1 MTNWIGLAYRQ
12 PFLLETIIPSWYI
25 CSWRCTSWF
34 YQKDRCRSGRRLDS
48 YSANTWIF
56 I

>member
-1 MTNWIGLAYRQ
+1 LNWTCISATVFTWNYY
-12 PFLLETIIPSWYI
+12 SWYI